1 MENEFDFKIRDE
13 LHKMSEFKDLRS
25 LFLHAKITSEAGV
38 SVTGEMIIDM
48 ITYCSKGDLDVAIR
62 GLVASKLFIDGCLE
76 FLLPTSY
83 QTRVTKSIN
92 LLFEIWR
99 FGFVATKCLLE
110 VDCLMEREDF
120 EESYIP
126 TQSIPEEEVASMIA
140 DNQMNLTFMVK
151 FLQIYD
157 HIDLFQSAS
166 SLLHEVWK
174 SEHLKIPEIHK

>member
-1 MENEFDFKIRDE
+1 MEKEFDFKIRDE
-13 LHKMSEFKDLRS
+13 LHKMSGFKDLRS

-38 SVTGEMIIDM
+38 SVTGEMIMDM
-48 ITYCSKGDLDVAIR
+48 ITYCSKRDLDVAIR

-83 QTRVTKSIN
+83 HSRVTKSIK

-99 FGFVATKCLLE
+99 FGFVATKCWLE
-110 VDCLMEREDF
+110 FDRLMEREDF

-126 TQSIPEEEVASMIA
+126 SHSILEEEVASMIA
-140 DNQMNLTFMVK
+140 DNQMNVSFMVK
-151 FLQIYD
+151 LLQIYD
-157 HIDLFQSAS
+157 NIDIFEIAS

-174 SEHLKIPEIHK
+174 SEHLKIPEVQ

>member
-25 LFLHAKITSEAGV
+25 LFLQAKITSEAGV

-110 VDCLMEREDF
+110 VDCLMERKDF

-126 TQSIPEEEVASMIA
+126 SHSILEEEVASMIE
-140 DNQMNLTFMVK
+140 DNQMNLSFMVK
-151 FLQIYD
+151 LLQIYD
-157 HIDLFQSAS
+157 NIDIFKSAS

-174 SEHLKIPEIHK
+174 SEHLKIPEVQ